1 MLPTSE
7 KIKGIN
13 YNITFSENSIE
24 KKAPLNT
31 ESVALISYLNEKIRF
46 LESENSQLK
55 KEITFKCKDK
65 EMTEYYLRLR
75 REFFE
80 EAERSKKEQ
89 IAREA
94 ELNAEIERLKS
105 DNNFLANRLRSI

>member
-1 MLPTSE
+1 MLPNSE
-7 KIKGIN
+7 KTKGIN

-65 EMTEYYLRLR
+65 EI
-75 REFFE
+75 
-80 EAERSKKEQ
+80 KI
-89 IAREA
+89 IATLISCFSQNESFITQSHDA
-94 ELNAEIERLKS
+94 FAHL
-105 DNNFLANRLRSI
+105 